1 MAVVTSSRLSSLS
14 LFDQQMLELMIGVR
28 VVGRDLGSSENERDQ
43 EKIASG
49 ERAHGNGNIF
59 SIY

>member
-14 LFDQQMLELMIGVR
+14 LFDQQMLELMKGVR
-28 VVGRDLGSSENERDQ
+28 VVGRDLGSSENGGDQ

-49 ERAHGNGNIF
+49 ERAHGNGNVC
-59 SIY
+59 